1 MRIIIYIS
9 LLLIICFPNINFS
22 QTSDSVNAQLARV
35 QEYITDKNY
44 AQGISSLTILLQE
57 NPNDNNIYR
66 AYAELLLSFNQYD
79 NAITNIQKAILLSKE
94 NPSNHVIAGN
104 IYRTQKKYTEAQ
116 KAYAY
121 AIKLAP
127 NMGEA
132 YSEFAL
138 LNLQYN
144 FLQDAERL
152 AELAYHYSPNSWQ
165 NVILRAKIAQQNRN
179 SSLSQKIFL
188 EGIRN
193 FPYNESLLDAFA
205 DFYISDKELDKA
217 IVILEEANA
226 RFGDS
231 ILRNRL
237 LGDISFLQN
246 NHSKALKYYEMTDQT
261 LSELPIKNTALLKWQ
276 LYNLYSIADNVDK
289 ANEFLQKAFE
299 LDPKNQLYIS
309 AFYNYILPTD
319 NTALKLKLAK
329 HLEGLAN
336 QERKKG
342 LGYYRLSL
350 LQKIV
355 KLDPSNSKARNSLIN
370 YAKIQNN
377 QHAIELLLKDG
388 VNQEASNPFTA
399 KIMALRNH
407 LSKTKRLN
415 TSERLL
421 YQYTNKIFIKDSS
434 CRIGPSIQKELKE
447 LEYFYPDMNFVVEL
461 DKEFVQES
469 RTIFQRN
476 TNYNTITSMVVDQD
490 NSILDIE
497 TFDKTGLL
505 IDKFKHAFTSQR
517 LTENLINLIVGISQ
531 NLPTIGF
538 INSRLADSS
547 FEISLGTNHDL
558 TETSTVAILD
568 KNFTP
573 LTTAIVTSIT
583 PYTATIKQNATPL
596 SIIDIKSSFIIPVEY
611 VPSLNTNTTKD
622 KKTDIPSTNI
632 IKNVNQI
639 SQIRHAITV
648 DFSNSENN

>member
-309 AFYNYILPTD
+309 AFYNYVLSTD
-319 NTALKLKLAK
+319 NTALKLMLAK
-329 HLEGLAN
+329 HFEGLAN

-596 SIIDIKSSFIIPVEY
+596 SIIDIKSAFIIPVEY

>member
-1 MRIIIYIS
+1 MRIIKNIF
-9 LLLIICFPNINFS
+9 LLLIVFFPNIYFS
-22 QTSDSVNAQLARV
+22 QTSDSVNTQLAQV
-35 QEYITDKNY
+35 QEYIADKNY
-44 AQGISSLTILLQE
+44 AQGISSLTLLLQE

-94 NPSNHVIAGN
+94 NPSNHVVAGN
-104 IYRTQKKYTEAQ
+104 IYRTQKKYTNAQ
-116 KAYAY
+116 EAYAY

-138 LNLQYN
+138 LNLQYY
-144 FLQDAERL
+144 FMQDAERL

-165 NVILRAKIAQQNRN
+165 NIILRAKIAQQKRN

-193 FPYNESLLDAFA
+193 FPYNEYLLDAFA
-205 DFYISDKELDKA
+205 DFYVSDKKLDKA

-226 RFGDS
+226 RFGNS

-237 LGDISFLQN
+237 LGDLSFLQN
-246 NHSKALKYYEMTDQT
+246 NHSKALKYYEMTDQI
-261 LSELPIKNTALLKWQ
+261 LSELPIKNTALLKWK
-276 LYNLYSIADNVDK
+276 LHNLYTIADNIDK

-299 LDPKNQLYIS
+299 LEPKNQLYIS
-309 AFYNYILPTD
+309 AFYNYILLTD
-319 NTALKLKLAK
+319 NTALKLMLAK

-336 QERKKG
+336 QEREKG

-355 KLDPSNSKARNSLIN
+355 KLDPSNSKVRNSLIN

-461 DKEFVQES
+461 EKEFVQES

-531 NLPTIGF
+531 DLPTIGF
-538 INSRLADSS
+538 INSRLVDSS

-558 TETSTVAILD
+558 TEESTVAILD

-573 LTTAIVTSIT
+573 LTTATVTAIT

-596 SIIDIKSSFIIPVEY
+596 SIIDIKSAFIIPVEY

>member
-9 LLLIICFPNINFS
+9 LLLTVCFPNVFFS
-22 QTSDSVNAQLARV
+22 QTSNSVNAQLAQV
-35 QEYITDKNY
+35 KEYIADKDY

-79 NAITNIQKAILLSKE
+79 SAITNIQKAILLSKE

-104 IYRTQKKYTEAQ
+104 IYRTQKKYTNAQ
-116 KAYAY
+116 DAYAY

-165 NVILRAKIAQQNRN
+165 NVILRAKIAQQKSN

-193 FPYNESLLDAFA
+193 FPYNEYLLDAFA
-205 DFYISDKELDKA
+205 DFYVSDKKLDKA

-226 RFGDS
+226 RFGNS

-237 LGDISFLQN
+237 LGDLSFLQN
-246 NHSKALKYYEMTDQT
+246 NHSKALKYYEMTDQI
-261 LSELPIKNTALLKWQ
+261 LSELPIKNTALLKWK
-276 LYNLYSIADNVDK
+276 LHNLYTIADNIDK

-299 LDPKNQLYIS
+299 LEPKNQLYIS
-309 AFYNYILPTD
+309 AFYNYILLTD
-319 NTALKLKLAK
+319 NTALKLMLAK

-336 QERKKG
+336 QEREKG

-355 KLDPSNSKARNSLIN
+355 KLDPSNSKVRNSLIN

-461 DKEFVQES
+461 EKEFVQES

-531 NLPTIGF
+531 DLPTIGF
-538 INSRLADSS
+538 INSRLVDSS

-558 TETSTVAILD
+558 TEESTVAILD

-573 LTTAIVTSIT
+573 LTTATVTAIT

-596 SIIDIKSSFIIPVEY
+596 SIIDIKSAFIIPIEY

>member
-596 SIIDIKSSFIIPVEY
+596 SIIDIKSAFIIPVEY

>member
-1 MRIIIYIS
+1 MKTIIYIF
-9 LLLIICFPNINFS
+9 LLLTICFPNISFS
-22 QTSDSVNAQLARV
+22 QTSNSVKEQLAQV
-35 QEYITDKNY
+35 QEYITEKNY
-44 AQGISSLTILLQE
+44 AQGISSLTALLQE

-66 AYAELLLSFNQYD
+66 TYAELLLSFNQYD

-104 IYRTQKKYTEAQ
+104 IYRAQKKYTNAQ
-116 KAYAY
+116 DAYAY

-188 EGIRN
+188 DGIRS
-193 FPYNESLLDAFA
+193 FPYNEYLLDAFA
-205 DFYISDKELDKA
+205 DFYISDKEPNKA

-237 LGDISFLQN
+237 LGDLSFFQN
-246 NHSKALKYYEMTDQT
+246 NYTKALKYYEITDQT
-261 LSELPIKNTALLKWQ
+261 LSELPIQNTAILKWK
-276 LYNLYSIADNVDK
+276 LYNLYSIANNIDK

-299 LDPKNQLYIS
+299 LEPSNQLYIS
-309 AFYNYILPTD
+309 AFYNYVLSTENTD
-319 NTALKLKLAK
+319 LKLKLSK

-355 KLDPSNSKARNSLIN
+355 KLDPSNSKARNELIN

-377 QHAIELLLKDG
+377 QYLINLLLTEAI
-388 VNQEASNPFTA
+388 NQNTSNPLTT
-399 KIMALRNH
+399 KILALRNH
-407 LSKTKRLN
+407 LTKTKRLN
-415 TSERLL
+415 TSKRLL

-434 CRIGPSIQKELKE
+434 CRIGSSIQKEFKE
-447 LEYFYPDMNFVVEL
+447 LEFFYPDMNFVIER

-469 RTIFQRN
+469 RTIFQQN
-476 TNYNTITSMVVDQD
+476 TTYNTITSMVIDQD
-490 NSILDIE
+490 NSVLDIE
-497 TFDKTGLL
+497 VFDKNGLL
-505 IDKFKHAFTSQR
+505 IKKLQHAFTSQR
-517 LTENLINLIVGISQ
+517 LTENLINLIVNISQ
-531 NLPTIGF
+531 FLPTIGY

-547 FEISLGTNHDL
+547 FEISLGTAYDL
-558 TETSTVAILD
+558 TKNSTVAILD
-568 KNFTP
+568 KNFIP
-573 LTTAIVTSIT
+573 LTTATVTAIT
-583 PYTATIKQNATPL
+583 PYTATIKQNTTPL
-596 SIIDIKSSFIIPVEY
+596 SLIDIKSAFIIPIEF

-622 KKTDIPSTNI
+622 KKTNIPSTNV
-632 IKNVNQI
+632 IKNVDQI
-639 SQIRHAITV
+639 SQIRHKNTV
-648 DFSNSENN
+648 DFSNAENN